1 MPALL
6 LMCEHTMV
14 LKSGL
19 AQTRYKTRSGY
30 ITCCHASPFP
40 VQQPRVLSL
49 SSRFELFC
57 DGLRVCDDCTS
68 FRVHGKFLLVTTHR
82 HTLRCLLLDF
92 DLANLLEGGAS
103 SVSFN
108 DAPRELERG
117 SLLVTSV
124 LADGRVVLQ
133 LPRGNLET
141 ISPRT
146 LVLDKIC
153 DHLDRNAY
161 GRAFALM
168 KVHRINLNLLCDH
181 NVQAFLDNL
190 PKFVHEIGD
199 TTSLNLFIAELTDQ
213 DTSCTMYASAYRL
226 HTKKTSHILG
236 SKTDHICDTLRAVL
250 EQLDYDK

>member
-92 DLANLLEGGAS
+92 DLASECRLMQAGVLVRLKNGTLLNVVVQ
-103 SVSFN
+103 VSLHHN
-108 DAPRELERG
+108 CDNIW
-117 SLLVTSV
+117 LV
-124 LADGRVVLQ
+124 
-133 LPRGNLET
+133 
-141 ISPRT
+141 
-146 LVLDKIC
+146 C
-153 DHLDRNAY
+153 HL
-161 GRAFALM
+161 
-168 KVHRINLNLLCDH
+168 HH
-181 NVQAFLDNL
+181 
-190 PKFVHEIGD
+190 
-199 TTSLNLFIAELTDQ
+199 
-213 DTSCTMYASAYRL
+213 
-226 HTKKTSHILG
+226 
-236 SKTDHICDTLRAVL
+236 
-250 EQLDYDK
+250 